1 MSRLFRAPNQRL
13 RQRKFEQQGFDHQE
27 STMPSVPDPDTLL
40 SLEELRERR
49 ITDPHLPRS
58 YRNMFLNLLY

>member
-49 ITDPHLPRS
+49 ITDPHLPR
-58 YRNMFLNLLY
+58 